1 MRNPPPGTGQRIRSR
16 TLWAVALFAAAVPP
30 AFISTGLAFG
40 SESYARIALPIA
52 LSIWALGMLFAL
64 AAAFPTLRYWEALP
78 NTVRWLGALPILSVA
93 LFFPIVLL
101 TALF

>member
-1 MRNPPPGTGQRIRSR
+1 MRNPPPGTEQRIRNR

-30 AFISTGLAFG
+30 AFISTGVAFG

-64 AAAFPTLRYWEALP
+64 AAAFPTVRYWEVLP
-78 NTVRWLGALPILSVA
+78 DAVRWLGALPIVSVV
-93 LFFPIVLL
+93 LFLVATLI
-101 TALF
+101 TALP